1 MTQNIMVLSERGTK
15 VLVKELTKRYRT
27 SLITSQIAFIGSLLY
42 SLYLLKENDILR
54 RKLNENTTVNN
65 VFNAD

>member
-1 MTQNIMVLSERGTK
+1 MTQNIVVLSERGTK
-15 VLVKELTKRYRT
+15 VLIKELTKHYRA

>member
-1 MTQNIMVLSERGTK
+1 MTQNVVVLSERGTK
-15 VLVKELTKRYRT
+15 VLIKELIKHYRA